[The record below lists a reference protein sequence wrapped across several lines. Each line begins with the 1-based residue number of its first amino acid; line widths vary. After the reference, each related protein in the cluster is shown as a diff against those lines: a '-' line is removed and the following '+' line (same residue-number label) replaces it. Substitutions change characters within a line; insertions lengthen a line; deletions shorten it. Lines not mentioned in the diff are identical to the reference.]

1 MDKSRLITELLQ
13 LSQELAKA
21 LTHGHYDLI
30 KKLIELEGAVQTEQN
45 KEEDELIDMAKEY
58 GQDTKPEPKPEP
70 KGKTHKPKI
79 DQGNMPWDNDDLA
92 LPDLPKKKPLLNI
105 TPEDDNSLP
114 L

>member
-58 GQDTKPEPKPEP
+58 GQDTKPKDEAPPPK
-70 KGKTHKPKI
+70 KGKTYKPKI
-79 DQGNMPWDNDDLA
+79 DQPDDGFGDDDLG
-92 LPDLPKKKPLLNI
+92 LPTKASFKPAPPDDLNDLPF
-105 TPEDDNSLP
+105 
-114 L
+114 